1 MSYIP
6 ASALQYVDHCATK
19 PGVGFM
25 SQARPP
31 QTRGCQ
37 PGFVPPMCDSARLV
51 VGVKVAALGTV
62 DEVIFGP
69 YQPLQLLAIV
79 DAGSGA
85 DVSIAGVNVNGETLL
100 SKVRDTSPAGTQARV
115 VAGLGLLSD
124 WTDEK
129 VRSGTSLMVQ
139 TPVIDQS
146 NPVTI
151 QVDGT
156 AAAVVRFYV
165 YLGNPAND
173 GRGTVVGNMQKSGG
187 VNYYG

>member
-1 MSYIP
+1 MSNYIP
-6 ASALQYVDHCATK
+6 AASWSYVDHCATR

-31 QTRGCQ
+31 QNRGCQ

-51 VGVKVAALGTV
+51 DTVKAAALGVT
-62 DEVIFGP
+62 DEIVFGP

-85 DVSIAGVNVNGETLL
+85 DVSLQDVQVNGETLL
-100 SKVRDTSPAGTQARV
+100 SKVKDETPAGAAIS
-115 VAGLGLLSD
+115 AGLGLLSNF
-124 WTDEK
+124 TDEK
-129 VRSGTSLMVQ
+129 IRSGTNLMVQ
-139 TPVIDQS
+139 TPVIDQN
-146 NPVTI
+146 NPVSLF
-151 QVDGT
+151 VDGT

-173 GRGTVVGNMQKSGG
+173 GRGTMVGNMQKNGG
-187 VNYYG
+187 ANYYG